1 MFKKLFLS
9 LTVITLST
17 LTSFPTFADILSKTD
32 NISNHEFRYNEF
44 KENLNTVEKLNKL
57 IEVSKEV
64 STNDITVKNTNN
76 SSTTDSNTTTN
87 NENINPGYISNF
99 TMESTAYTGDTIT
112 ATGTV
117 PVRDSEGISTI
128 AVDPSIIPLGSLL
141 YVNGYGY
148 AIAADTGGAIQGNI
162 IDLYLNSYEECMNWG
177 RQNVSV
183 YLIAYP
189 GQW

>member
-44 KENLNTVEKLNKL
+44 KENLNTVEKLNKI
-57 IEVSKEV
+57 IETTKEV
-64 STNDITVKNTNN
+64 STNNITVKNTNN
-76 SSTTDSNTTTN
+76 SSTTDSNTIT

-99 TMESTAYTGDTIT
+99 IMESTAYTGDTIT

-117 PVRDSEGISTI
+117 PVRDSKGISTI

-141 YVNGYGY
+141 YVDGYGY

>member
-32 NISNHEFRYNEF
+32 NISNHEFRYIEF
-44 KENLNTVEKLNKL
+44 KENLNTVEKLNKR
-57 IEVSKEV
+57 IK
-64 STNDITVKNTNN
+64 TNDITVKNTNN
-76 SSTTDSNTTTN
+76 SSTTDSNTTTTK
-87 NENINPGYISNF
+87 ENINQGYISNF
-99 TMESTAYTGDTIT
+99 IMESTAYTGDT
-112 ATGTV
+112 
-117 PVRDSEGISTI
+117 
-128 AVDPSIIPLGSLL
+128 
-141 YVNGYGY
+141 
-148 AIAADTGGAIQGNI
+148 IAADTGGAIQGNI

>member
-32 NISNHEFRYNEF
+32 NISNHEFRYIEF
-44 KENLNTVEKLNKL
+44 KENLNTVEKLNKR
-57 IEVSKEV
+57 IK
-64 STNDITVKNTNN
+64 TNDITVKNTNN
-76 SSTTDSNTTTN
+76 SSTTDSNTTTT
-87 NENINPGYISNF
+87 NENINQGYISNF
-99 TMESTAYTGDTIT
+99 IMESTAYTGDTIT

-117 PVRDSEGISTI
+117 PVRDAGGISTI

-141 YVNGYGY
+141 YVDGYGY
-148 AIAADTGGAIQGNI
+148 AIAADTGGVIQGNI